1 LAKAWTIIAIAGGG
15 GGGGGAFRAEG
26 SSGIPQYITTGGAG
40 GGGPPGLSEKNIMSM
55 EDEDAPIKILD
66 NIAKISDDLL
76 NEENNEADEDDE
88 PQLTEFEKFQKEA
101 QQDLK
106 TKNKKARKNHL
117 FADNFFSSYQRNR
130 EQNHVSGMP
139 REMSNLKQ
147 ASKMSE
153 DFEISEYLD
162 MKIEQNGFMTDRLKG
177 TLQKMDNILSISK
190 KVISES
196 KESTEEED
204 KDETQ

>member
-1 LAKAWTIIAIAGGG
+1 
-15 GGGGGAFRAEG
+15 
-26 SSGIPQYITTGGAG
+26 
-40 GGGPPGLSEKNIMSM
+40 
-55 EDEDAPIKILD
+55 
-66 NIAKISDDLL
+66 
-76 NEENNEADEDDE
+76 
-88 PQLTEFEKFQKEA
+88 
-101 QQDLK
+101 
-106 TKNKKARKNHL
+106 
-117 FADNFFSSYQRNR
+117 
-130 EQNHVSGMP
+130 
-139 REMSNLKQ
+139 MSNLKQ

>member
-1 LAKAWTIIAIAGGG
+1 
-15 GGGGGAFRAEG
+15 
-26 SSGIPQYITTGGAG
+26 
-40 GGGPPGLSEKNIMSM
+40 
-55 EDEDAPIKILD
+55 
-66 NIAKISDDLL
+66 
-76 NEENNEADEDDE
+76 
-88 PQLTEFEKFQKEA
+88 
-101 QQDLK
+101 
-106 TKNKKARKNHL
+106 
-117 FADNFFSSYQRNR
+117 
-130 EQNHVSGMP
+130 MP

-196 KESTEEED
+196 KEPTEEED